1 MDDLQ
6 ERFVSAVMGALW
18 GAFLGLMIAM
28 ALSLTRPFLH
38 NNDYLVFNWVEVIAA
53 CSALFAVLGLLFKT
67 SIAAILGNLIA
78 LTYTHGLR
86 REAPD
91 GLPWW
96 VQILFFAA
104 VAALAYWFF

>member
-1 MDDLQ
+1 
-6 ERFVSAVMGALW
+6 MGAIW
-18 GAFLGLMIAM
+18 GALLGLMLAM
-28 ALSLTRPFLH
+28 ALSLVRPLLN

-67 SIAAILGNLIA
+67 SIAAVLGELVA

-104 VAALAYWFF
+104 VVALAYWFF

>member
-1 MDDLQ
+1 MDLE
-6 ERFVSAVMGALW
+6 ERLVCTVMGALW
-18 GAFLGLMIAM
+18 GALLGLMLAM

-38 NNDYLVFNWVEVIAA
+38 NNDYLAFNWVEVIMG

-67 SIAAILGNLIA
+67 SVAAILGNLIA

-96 VQILFFAA
+96 AQVLFFAA

>member
-1 MDDLQ
+1 MDLE
-6 ERFVSAVMGALW
+6 ERFVCTVMGAIW
-18 GAFLGLMIAM
+18 GALLGLMLAM
-28 ALSLTRPFLH
+28 ALSLVRPLLN

-67 SIAAILGNLIA
+67 SIAAILGNLIS

-96 VQILFFAA
+96 IQVLFYAA

>member
-1 MDDLQ
+1 MDLE
-6 ERFVSAVMGALW
+6 ERFVCTVMGALW
-18 GAFLGLMIAM
+18 GAFLGLMVAM
-28 ALSLTRPFLH
+28 ALSLVRPLL
-38 NNDYLVFNWVEVIAA
+38 NNNEYLVFNWIEVIAA

-67 SIAAILGNLIA
+67 SIAAVLGNLIA

-96 VQILFFAA
+96 AQLLFFVA
-104 VAALAYWFF
+104 VAALAWWFF

>member
-1 MDDLQ
+1 
-6 ERFVSAVMGALW
+6 MGAIW
-18 GAFLGLMIAM
+18 GALLGLMLAM
-28 ALSLTRPFLH
+28 ALSLVRPLLN
-38 NNDYLVFNWVEVIAA
+38 NNDYLAFNWMEVIAA

-67 SIAAILGNLIA
+67 SIAAVLGNLVA

-91 GLPWW
+91 SLPWW
-96 VQILFFAA
+96 LQVLFYAA

>member
-1 MDDLQ
+1 
-6 ERFVSAVMGALW
+6 MGAIW
-18 GAFLGLMIAM
+18 GALLGLMLAM
-28 ALSLTRPFLH
+28 ALSLVRPLLN
-38 NNDYLVFNWVEVIAA
+38 NNDYLAFNWVEVIAA

-67 SIAAILGNLIA
+67 SIAAVLGNLVA

-91 GLPWW
+91 SLPWW
-96 VQILFFAA
+96 LQVLFYAA

>member
-1 MDDLQ
+1 
-6 ERFVSAVMGALW
+6 MGAIW
-18 GAFLGLMIAM
+18 GALLGLMLAM
-28 ALSLTRPFLH
+28 ALSLVRPLLN
-38 NNDYLVFNWVEVIAA
+38 NNDYLAFNWVEVIAA

-67 SIAAILGNLIA
+67 SIATVLGNLVA

-91 GLPWW
+91 SLPWW
-96 VQILFFAA
+96 LQVLFYAA

>member
-1 MDDLQ
+1 MDLQ

-28 ALSLTRPFLH
+28 ALSVTRPFLG
-38 NNDYLVFNWVEVIAA
+38 NNDYPVFSWVEVIAA

-67 SIAAILGNLIA
+67 SIAAVLGNLIA

>member
-1 MDDLQ
+1 
-6 ERFVSAVMGALW
+6 MGAIW
-18 GAFLGLMIAM
+18 GALLGLMLAM
-28 ALSLTRPFLH
+28 ALSLVRPLLN

-67 SIAAILGNLIA
+67 SIAAVLGELVA

-104 VAALAYWFF
+104 VVTLAYWFF